1 MMEYAHWAERARLLS
16 LAERHFAPWYKNLAA
31 LPTMVGLMG
40 LAQSTAYI
48 LLDGSLLSA
57 LASST
62 MRYQ

>member
-16 LAERHFAPWYKNLAA
+16 LAERHLAPSCKNLAA
-31 LPTMVGLMG
+31 LPTMVGLMEF
-40 LAQSTAYI
+40 AQSTACI
-48 LLDGSLLSA
+48 RLDGSLLAA